1 MLKKNN
7 KFILLLL
14 IAVFISFVFRVNLVF
29 AESALYTVVE
39 KNKLL
44 DTSGG
49 YTYMIKVKN
58 EESVSEYTLTKDKYD
73 EVEIGDK
80 VKKTIESNKEDK
92 KEKTNSLK
100 IDMVLISLIALATT
114 FVFSIFFTL
123 LYFK

>member
-114 FVFSIFFTL
+114 FVFLIFFTL
-123 LYFK
+123 L